1 MDNLFEKAI
10 SFLGDI
16 IGKAIDLFIE
26 YLIQPFAISLVTM
39 FRDVGDRMF
48 SNFMTRAIEILQKS
62 PNDWNSSGWGFI
74 INNANIVF
82 VAFGSQLVL
91 IFFLV
96 SFFNESIDPHR
107 DVRIETIIK
116 ALIKILLAQALVVYS
131 ADIIQSFFGIASKF
145 MLYIIN
151 PSRIGSGAAGLTLL
165 NSAGDFEMT
174 EWTTTYNAYDKEKD
188 VFFLGTINDYLKGI
202 SGSSFALTLIAG
214 LAYMVVMIGAGGVIV
229 YTAYMRFF
237 KIMLIVPYGAIASA
251 TVAGNHG
258 ASQTAVHY
266 YKYVGSVVLEAVTMI
281 MAIGLYRVINLSS
294 GFEMINLGGDYAVC
308 DEFVNRA
315 LLTLLLV
322 GAVKGAGALTQKALS

>member
-1 MDNLFEKAI
+1 MD
-10 SFLGDI
+10 SFLEKVLNWLGNA
-16 IGKAIDLFIE
+16 IGVVIE
-26 YLIQPFAISLVTM
+26 WIVAHTLQPLGISLVEM

-62 PNDWNSSGWGFI
+62 PNQWNASGWGFV

-107 DVRIETIIK
+107 DVRLETIIK
-116 ALIKILLAQALVVYS
+116 ALIKILFAQALVVYS
-131 ADIIQSFFGIASKF
+131 ADIIQSFFGIASKL

-151 PSRIGSGAAGLTLL
+151 PSRIGSGAAGLSLL
-165 NSAGDFEMT
+165 NAAGEFEMT
-174 EWTTTYNAYDKEKD
+174 EWTTYYNAYDKELD

-202 SGSSFALTLIAG
+202 SGSAFLLTLIAG
-214 LAYMVVMIGAGGVIV
+214 LIYMVVMIGAGGVIV

-251 TVAGNHG
+251 TVAGGHG

-281 MAIGLYRVINLSS
+281 MAIGLYRVINISS
-294 GFEMINLGGDYAVC
+294 GFEVINLGGDYSVC
-308 DEFVNRA
+308 DDFVNRA